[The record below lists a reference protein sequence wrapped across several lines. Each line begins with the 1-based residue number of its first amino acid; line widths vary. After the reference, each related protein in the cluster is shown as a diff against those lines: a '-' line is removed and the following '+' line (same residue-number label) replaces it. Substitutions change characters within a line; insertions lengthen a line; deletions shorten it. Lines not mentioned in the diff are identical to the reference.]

1 MEVEA
6 AAVAAEVGEAAAVGE
21 VVEEEEE
28 AEAEAGVEEEVG
40 ADDRPAAVPGVG
52 PGRCWRVL
60 ASVPS
65 CL

>member
-1 MEVEA
+1 VEVEA

-21 VVEEEEE
+21 VVEEEE
-28 AEAEAGVEEEVG
+28 EAEAGVEEEVG

>member
-1 MEVEA
+1 VEVEA

-21 VVEEEEE
+21 VVEEEE

>member
-21 VVEEEEE
+21 VVEEEE